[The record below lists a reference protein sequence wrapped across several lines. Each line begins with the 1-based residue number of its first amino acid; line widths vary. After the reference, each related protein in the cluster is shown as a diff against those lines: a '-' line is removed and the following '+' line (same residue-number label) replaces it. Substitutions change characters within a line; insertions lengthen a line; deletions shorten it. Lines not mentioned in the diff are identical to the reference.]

1 VRDAARS
8 RRAIRAYCNFVQDR
22 APADGEHALMNT
34 TTASIVPPAPRV
46 PGGVLLALAM
56 ATVGSTIVAS
66 RIIAAGLP
74 PFTAAA
80 LRFAI
85 ALPVFLALMRW
96 RAQRLPRPGLHDA
109 GLLALQALCGSVGY
123 AVLLVAGLRSA
134 SAADAGVITGCL
146 PAVGALVG
154 LLVLRERPG
163 ARVAAAIALACAGV
177 VAVVVAPGGGQ
188 GRHDLTGDALVLAAV
203 ACEALFLLLNK
214 RLRVPVAPLAQSTLM
229 CGLGLAMTLVPAL
242 SEHAWTQPADHAA
255 LLGVAYYAVVP
266 TVGGYLLWYAGA
278 ARVSAGVA
286 SLYTAVLP
294 VSALVLAAI
303 VLREPVGAG
312 QLIGTGCVL
321 AAIAVGRPRGGG
333 SQRGTDRHAG

>member
-1 VRDAARS
+1 
-8 RRAIRAYCNFVQDR
+8 
-22 APADGEHALMNT
+22 MNT
-34 TTASIVPPAPRV
+34 AAASIVPPAPRV
-46 PGGVLLALAM
+46 PGGVFLALAM
-56 ATVGSTIVAS
+56 VTVGSTVVAS

-96 RAQRLPRPGLHDA
+96 RGHRLPRPGLHDA

-123 AVLLVAGLRSA
+123 AVLLVAGLRST
-134 SAADAGVITGCL
+134 SAGDAGVITGCL

-154 LLVLRERPG
+154 LVLLRERPG
-163 ARVAAAIALACAGV
+163 ARLVAAIALACVGV
-177 VAVVVAPGGGQ
+177 GAVVVAPGGDR
-188 GRHDLTGDALVLAAV
+188 GRHDLAGDALVLAAV

-229 CGLGLAMTLVPAL
+229 CGLGLAMTTVPAL
-242 SEHAWTQPADHAA
+242 FEHAWTRPADHAA
-255 LLGVAYYAVVP
+255 LLGVLYYAVVP

-312 QLIGTGCVL
+312 QLLGAGCVL
-321 AAIAVGRPRGGG
+321 AAIAVARPRGGG
-333 SQRGTDRHAG
+333 TLQARERQAG